1 MLRGMGR
8 VLCGV
13 LDRRVRQ
20 RQQPTVLATDLFG
33 GGLERWREHGRED
46 SPSCAG
52 CTLPVQVGVALGTIL
67 FCQMQEAV
75 RCAVGTWEA

>member
-13 LDRRVRQ
+13 LDRRAHQRRQ
-20 RQQPTVLATDLFG
+20 PMVFATDLSG

-46 SPSCAG
+46 SQSCDV
-52 CTLPVQVGVALGTIL
+52 CTLPVQVGVALGAML
-67 FCQMQEAV
+67 YPV
-75 RCAVGTWEA
+75 D